1 MHAQDM
7 AIVKSLVAV
16 AWADGR
22 VSSDESDVIDALL
35 QAYNASPAEV
45 ALVRDYAAEPRN
57 LDDIPLTELDA
68 GDRRVLLQH
77 AVLLTFVDGE
87 HHERERALLDTLA
100 ERLHIDQAECAS
112 LVRAAGERA
121 KRLSHLL

>member
-22 VSSDESDVIDALL
+22 VTTDEHDVINALL
-35 QAYNASPAEV
+35 QAYNASPSETE
-45 ALVRDYAAEPRN
+45 LVRDYAAEPRN
-57 LDDIPLTELDA
+57 LEDIPLTELDA

-87 HHERERALLDTLA
+87 QHDRERALLETLA
-100 ERLHIDQAECAS
+100 ERLHIEKAES
-112 LVRAAGERA
+112 SELVRAASERA
-121 KRLSHLL
+121 KRLMHLL

>member
-7 AIVKSLVAV
+7 AIVKSLVAI

-22 VSSDESDVIDALL
+22 VTSDESEVIDALL

-45 ALVRDYAAEPRN
+45 ALVRDYAAEPRG

-77 AVLLTFVDGE
+77 AVFLTFIDGE
-87 HHERERALLDTLA
+87 QHERELALLTTLT
-100 ERLHIDQAECAS
+100 ERLHIDKAEGES
-112 LVRAAGERA
+112 LVRVASERA
-121 KRLSHLL
+121 KRLAHLR

>member
-1 MHAQDM
+1 MHSQDM

-22 VSSDESDVIDALL
+22 VTTDEHDVINALL
-35 QAYNASPAEV
+35 QAYNATSGEIE
-45 ALVRDYAAEPRN
+45 LVRDYAAEPRT

-77 AVLLTFVDGE
+77 AVLLTYVDGE
-87 HHERERALLDTLA
+87 HHDRERALLETLA
-100 ERLHIDQAECAS
+100 ERLHIDKSESEAM
-112 LVRAAGERA
+112 VRAASERA
-121 KRLSHLL
+121 KRLMHLL